1 MASWPFRQGVHAM
14 GKLCLGAGYPSGV
27 AEPDAFGF
35 PVRPEEEDKARIPG
49 LDAPQLPHL
58 ERVR

>member
-1 MASWPFRQGVHAM
+1 M